1 MIPCR
6 IYDGEHSGMI
16 SVDLV
21 LRLEFLSCGT
31 LTYTPLL
38 SLFLQFFPKKGG
50 TPRKNEIMFIAPT
63 GEEINNKKQLEQY
76 LKSHTGNPAIS
87 EFDWGTG
94 ETPRRSARISEKVKA
109 TPPSEG
115 ESLRKRGRKSLGIKK
130 DSKEVEAAPEETE
143 GSKGIHMQDVEVDEK
158 EDAEAGKEKDVS
170 KETSVEDGDKMQ
182 KENGDKLQIDAE
194 EGKDG
199 HASAQAPSADKTQA
213 EANVKQQDVAA
224 IAANENFAGETM
236 ATGATKNTKNV
247 KGENDVE
254 KANGTSDKKQDNTDT
269 VTVEANRGAKQ
280 DNPHGIESASKL
292 EIKENQALSK
302 NNVEAEEKAK
312 ENDGE
317 AIENGKVNQVGPAD
331 VPQRPSPSPVN
342 C

>member
-1 MIPCR
+1 MEKEAQVRAGAQDDIL
-6 IYDGEHSGMI
+6 
-16 SVDLV
+16 SVELPAPPSWKK
-21 LRLEFLSCGT
+21 L
-31 LTYTPLL
+31 
-38 SLFLQFFPKKGG
+38 FFPKKGG
-50 TPRKNEIMFIAPT
+50 TPRKNEIVFIAPT

-115 ESLRKRGRKSLGIKK
+115 ESPRKRGRKSLGIKK

-143 GSKGIHMQDVEVDEK
+143 GTKGIRMQDLGVDEK

-170 KETSVEDGDKMQ
+170 KETSVEDGDKIQ
-182 KENGDKLQIDAE
+182 KENGDKLQTDAE

-199 HASAQAPSADKTQA
+199 HASAQAPSVDKTQA

-224 IAANENFAGETM
+224 IAANVNFTGETV
-236 ATGATKNTKNV
+236 ATEATKNTKNEM
-247 KGENDVE
+247 ENDVE
-254 KANGTSDKKQDNTDT
+254 KANGTSDKKQDDNTDT
-269 VTVEANRGAKQ
+269 VTVEANGGAKQ
-280 DNPHGIESASKL
+280 DNPHGIESASKV
-292 EIKENQALSK
+292 EIKENQALSE

-317 AIENGKVNQVGPAD
+317 VIENGKVNQVGPAD
-331 VPQRPSPSPVN
+331 APQRPSPSPVN